1 MANND
6 KVISREESRSFDRY
20 LFDTDFFEID
30 VAAAEEKA
38 LIDQAIAEA
47 SNEANPDAN
56 QGDGQTAE
64 GMEAGNDQLEPAQP
78 PAITK
83 EDLAQAESAG
93 YAAGLADGKAQAS
106 EDFKQQINTHVG
118 AFAESLKQID
128 LLKEELSAE
137 MSQKAVRLLA
147 GLLPSLMADA
157 QENYPETILKRT
169 ADKLL
174 DTLREEKVL
183 AVKTAPDTKEFLLNH
198 IAEAEGLKA
207 NLKANLKP
215 EHFKESPELEVG
227 DCIIEWENGG
237 LTLSQADILQQL
249 TDILLAASPSYKKKQ
264 KEAVRAQDLVK
275 EEAEQ
280 EPQQATEQPAEQQLE
295 QQAGPA
301 QEDLEP
307 ATPDVSETPETDE
320 AQPSEEIKQP
330 EPKE

>member
-47 SNEANPDAN
+47 SNEANPDGN
-56 QGDGQTAE
+56 QTAE
-64 GMEAGNDQLEPAQP
+64 GMEASNDQLEPAHP

-198 IAEAEGLKA
+198 IAEAEGLKT
-207 NLKANLKP
+207 NLKP
-215 EHFKESPELEVG
+215 EHFKESPELEIG

-264 KEAVRAQDLVK
+264 KEAVKAQDLIK

-280 EPQQATEQPAEQQLE
+280 EPQQATEQQAEQQAE
-295 QQAGPA
+295 QQIEQQVGPA

-307 ATPDVSETPETDE
+307 AAPDVSETPETDE

>member
-128 LLKEELSAE
+128 LLKEELSTE
-137 MSQKAVRLLA
+137 ISQKAVRLLA

-207 NLKANLKP
+207 NLKP
-215 EHFKESPELEVG
+215 EHFKESPELEIG

-264 KEAVRAQDLVK
+264 KEAVKAQDLIK
-275 EEAEQ
+275 EKPEKES
-280 EPQQATEQPAEQQLE
+280 EQATEQQAE

>member
-47 SNEANPDAN
+47 SNEANEADS
-56 QGDGQTAE
+56 QTAE

-147 GLLPSLMADA
+147 SLLPSLMADA
-157 QENYPETILKRT
+157 QKNYPETILKRT

-207 NLKANLKP
+207 NLKP
-215 EHFKESPELEVG
+215 EHFKESPELEIG

-264 KEAVRAQDLVK
+264 KEAVKAQDLIK
-275 EEAEQ
+275 EEPEEQ
-280 EPQQATEQPAEQQLE
+280 TEQQVEQQIE
-295 QQAGPA
+295 QQVEQPVAQQAGPA

>member
-47 SNEANPDAN
+47 SNEANQDAN

-64 GMEAGNDQLEPAQP
+64 GMEASNDQLDPAQP

-157 QENYPETILKRT
+157 QKNYPETILKRT

-207 NLKANLKP
+207 PLKP
-215 EHFKESPELEVG
+215 EHFKEGPELEIG

-264 KEAVRAQDLVK
+264 KEAVKAQDLIK
-275 EEAEQ
+275 EEPEEQ
-280 EPQQATEQPAEQQLE
+280 TEQQVEQQIE
-295 QQAGPA
+295 QQVEQPVAQQAGPA

-320 AQPSEEIKQP
+320 AQTSEEIKQP